1 MPAYT
6 VISYEQVQG
15 TIPVTEIYN
24 FLVEKYHEQLEISQ
38 GIVVAPINEQIPP
51 HNINFFINDFLP
63 ILKELNDNYRMA
75 LRPVILMNVCLIDR
89 HIHLHRPSNLNQ
101 TLGSA
106 FNIIELEPFRLYT
119 YLQNNFNTDY
129 SAQPIDRVS
138 DNNKYLCK
146 FGKLNKPNSFLI
158 FGLLKDT
165 GLLQEEHG
173 LWSLAFNNS
182 KDFKDETDEVFAMLH
197 LLEYV
202 QNIPRYDYSK
212 YHKVLDRDFS
222 NSFERGQMHYTG
234 FPFDV
239 NHYANTRYS
248 IVRETNC
255 GNEIN
260 LFISEKTWLPISM
273 KHPFMLFATSRVA
286 KYLRDSGYVSL
297 DDFQMS
303 ELGNVNFSEAKELF
317 VENHNKF
324 LTTSKAEIQ
333 NMVEHN
339 YELFLKHVKSDID
352 KLLSMPAEF
361 LNLGCHEMTGT
372 FLDLLLIMHYP
383 NREVDPVNDNW
394 DWQALRQYSPDK

>member
-1 MPAYT
+1 
-6 VISYEQVQG
+6 
-15 TIPVTEIYN
+15 
-24 FLVEKYHEQLEISQ
+24 
-38 GIVVAPINEQIPP
+38 
-51 HNINFFINDFLP
+51 
-63 ILKELNDNYRMA
+63 
-75 LRPVILMNVCLIDR
+75 
-89 HIHLHRPSNLNQ
+89 
-101 TLGSA
+101 
-106 FNIIELEPFRLYT
+106 
-119 YLQNNFNTDY
+119 
-129 SAQPIDRVS
+129 
-138 DNNKYLCK
+138 
-146 FGKLNKPNSFLI
+146 
-158 FGLLKDT
+158 
-165 GLLQEEHG
+165 
-173 LWSLAFNNS
+173 
-182 KDFKDETDEVFAMLH
+182 
-197 LLEYV
+197 
-202 QNIPRYDYSK
+202 
-212 YHKVLDRDFS
+212 
-222 NSFERGQMHYTG
+222 
-234 FPFDV
+234 
-239 NHYANTRYS
+239 
-248 IVRETNC
+248 
-255 GNEIN
+255 
-260 LFISEKTWLPISM
+260 M